1 MIYFTT
7 LASILITALV
17 IALRLD
23 YKESKKVNE
32 MYDEYLK
39 NKKD

>member
-1 MIYFTT
+1 MIYFIT
-7 LASILITALV
+7 LVSILIIASV
-17 IALRLD
+17 IALILD